1 MFTTVDSRS
10 SACHP
15 FIVTRGRK
23 FAIIYIEQG
32 GPIVKVNI
40 DLHDQYD
47 ELTITIQAKEMTP
60 ELSEIIRK
68 LQIQSSKRLVGVEED
83 KTILLSPSEVDYVF
97 AEKRKVYGVSGQ
109 RKIEMKLKLFELEE
123 LLAPQRF
130 MRFSKSVIG
139 NLDQIDH
146 FELTFN
152 GILCVHFKSGTKEYV
167 SRSYVAEL
175 KKKLILGGGEDGK

>member
-1 MFTTVDSRS
+1 M
-10 SACHP
+10 
-15 FIVTRGRK
+15 
-23 FAIIYIEQG
+23 
-32 GPIVKVNI
+32 KVNI